1 MPKFSQVI
9 PVILSGGSGTRLWP
23 VSRKLYPKQFIPL
36 RNNRSLFQDTVARVA
51 SLGEGVQSP
60 IIVCND
66 EHRFMA
72 AEQLRL
78 EDINGAD
85 IVLEPV
91 GRNTAPAI
99 GLAALCA
106 QQRSDDAIILVLP
119 ADHILDDQEKFAAA
133 IETAM
138 QLCQKGQLVTFGIT
152 PTRPE
157 TGYGYIKAG
166 AQLAEGKAYQV
177 EQFVEKPELTK
188 AQEYLDS
195 GEYSWNSGMF
205 MFKAST
211 LLAELQQHEPDMADS
226 VKSAYGTQEKDLDFI
241 RIDKQAFSEC
251 KGESIDYAVMEKT
264 DNAGVVP
271 LASDWNDVG
280 SWHALW
286 ESSSQDQNNNALTG
300 DVLLEDCHGC
310 YVHSSNRLVT
320 AVGMQDAVIV
330 ETADAVMVAPR
341 QQSQNVKQI
350 ANALKDANRDESEIH
365 RKVYRPW
372 GDYESIDNAE
382 RFQVKRITVKPGEQ
396 LSLQKHH
403 HRAEHWIVV
412 SGTAVVTCDD
422 KEFLLSENQ
431 STYIPIGAIHRLE
444 NPGKIPLELIEVQS
458 GTYLGEDDIE
468 RFDDRYGRS
477 DKK

>member
-1 MPKFSQVI
+1 MSKFSQVI

-36 RNNRSLFQDTVARVA
+36 RNNRSLFQDTVTRVKG
-51 SLGEGVQSP
+51 LGNGVQDP
-60 IIVCND
+60 IVVCNE

-78 EDINGAD
+78 EAVKNAD
-85 IVLEPV
+85 IVLEPI

-99 GLAALCA
+99 ALAALCA
-106 QQRSDDAIILVLP
+106 QQRNENAIILVLP
-119 ADHILDDQEKFAAA
+119 ADHIFDEQEAFSNA
-133 IETAM
+133 IELAM
-138 QLCQKGQLVTFGIT
+138 NLSEQDQLVTFGIK

-157 TGYGYIKAG
+157 IGYGYIKAG
-166 AQLAEGKAYQV
+166 LALADGKANQV
-177 EQFVEKPELTK
+177 EKFVEKPELAK

-195 GEYSWNSGMF
+195 GDYSWNSGMF

-211 LLAELQQHEPDMADS
+211 LMSELAENEAEMAAS
-226 VKSAYGTQEKDLDFI
+226 VKLAYGSQEKDLDFI
-241 RIDKQAFSEC
+241 RIGKEAFSAC
-251 KGESIDYAVMEKT
+251 KSESIDYAVMENT
-264 DNAGVVP
+264 SNAVVVA
-271 LASDWNDVG
+271 LESDWNDVG

-286 ESSSQDQNNNALTG
+286 DSSSKDGNNNALTG
-300 DVLLEDCHGC
+300 DVLLEDCQGC
-310 YVHSSNRLVT
+310 YAHSSNRLVT
-320 AVGMQDAVIV
+320 AVGMQDTVIV
-330 ETADAVMVAPR
+330 ETADAVMVVPR
-341 QQSQNVKQI
+341 NQSQNVKQI
-350 ANALKDANRDESEIH
+350 VNALKNASRDESDIH

-412 SGTAVVTCDD
+412 NGTALVTCDD

-431 STYIPIGAIHRLE
+431 SAYIPIGAIHRLE

-458 GTYLGEDDIE
+458 GAYLGEDDIE

-477 DKK
+477 NK

>member
-1 MPKFSQVI
+1 MSKFSQVI

-36 RNNRSLFQDTVARVA
+36 RNNRSLFQDTVARVQA
-51 SLGEGVQSP
+51 LGHGIQDP

-72 AEQLRL
+72 AEQLRQ
-78 EDINGAD
+78 EGVENAD

-99 GLAALCA
+99 ALAALCA
-106 QQRSDDAIILVLP
+106 LQRDENAIILVLP
-119 ADHILDDQEKFAAA
+119 ADHILDEQDKFSQA
-133 IETAM
+133 IASAM
-138 QLCQKGQLVTFGIT
+138 SLSEQDQLVTFGIK

-166 AQLAEGKAYQV
+166 DVIADGSANKV
-177 EQFVEKPELTK
+177 EKFVEKPELSK

-195 GEYSWNSGMF
+195 GDYSWNSGMF

-211 LLAELQQHEPDMADS
+211 LMSELATHEADMAAS
-226 VKSAYGTQEKDLDFI
+226 VKSAYGSQEKDLDFI
-241 RIDKQAFSEC
+241 RIDKEAFSSC
-251 KGESIDYAVMEKT
+251 KSESIDYAVMENT
-264 DNAGVVP
+264 SNAAVVP

-286 ESSSQDQNNNALTG
+286 ESSQKDENKNAQIG

-341 QQSQNVKQI
+341 NQSQNVKQI
-350 ANALKDANRDESEIH
+350 ANALKKADRDESEIH

-412 SGTAVVTCDD
+412 NGTAVVTCDD

-431 STYIPIGAIHRLE
+431 STYIPIGAVHRLE

-477 DKK
+477 DK

>member
-1 MPKFSQVI
+1 MSRFSQVI

-36 RNNRSLFQDTVARVA
+36 RENRSLFQDTVARVK
-51 SLGEGVQSP
+51 SLDEGIQSP
-60 IIVCND
+60 IIICND

-72 AEQLRL
+72 AEQLRQ
-78 EDINGAD
+78 EGVDHAD

-99 GLAALCA
+99 TLAALCA
-106 QQRSDDAIILVLP
+106 LQRDKNAIILVLP
-119 ADHILDDQEKFAAA
+119 ADHILNQQEQFKEAIALAASLSA
-133 IETAM
+133 NE
-138 QLCQKGQLVTFGIT
+138 KLVTFGIK

-166 AQLAEGKAYQV
+166 SQVMQGAYQV
-177 EQFVEKPELTK
+177 EKFVEKPALDK
-188 AQEYLDS
+188 AQTYLQS

-211 LLAELQQHEPDMADS
+211 LLAELEKYQPEIAAS
-226 VKSAYGTQEKDLDFI
+226 VTTAYGSQQKDLDFI
-241 RIDKQAFSEC
+241 RIDKDEFSAC
-251 KGESIDYAVMEKT
+251 KSESIDYAVMENT
-264 DNAGVVP
+264 DNAVVVA
-271 LASDWNDVG
+271 LSSDWNDVG

-286 ESSSQDQNNNALTG
+286 ESSLQDENNNALTG
-300 DVLLEDCHGC
+300 DVLLEDCQGC

-320 AVGMQDAVIV
+320 AVGMKDAVIV
-330 ETADAVMVAPR
+330 ETADAIMVAPR
-341 QQSQNVKQI
+341 DQSQKVKDI
-350 ANALKDANRDESEIH
+350 ANKLNNSTREEAQIH

-382 RFQVKRITVKPGEQ
+382 RFQVKRITVKPGER

-412 SGTAVVTCDD
+412 NGTAVVTCDD
-422 KEFLLSENQ
+422 KEFLLSENE

-468 RFDDRYGRS
+468 RFDDKYGRS
-477 DKK
+477 DK

>member
-1 MPKFSQVI
+1 MSKLSKVV

-36 RNNRSLFQDTVARVA
+36 RNNRSLFQDTVTRVT
-51 SLGEGVQSP
+51 SLGAGIQAP

-72 AEQLRL
+72 AEQLRQQGV
-78 EDINGAD
+78 EDAD

-106 QQRSDDAIILVLP
+106 LQRSEDAIILVLP
-119 ADHILDDQEKFAAA
+119 ADHILDEQDKFNAA
-133 IETAM
+133 IQDAL
-138 QLCQKGQLVTFGIT
+138 QLCEQQHLVTFGIT

-157 TGYGYIKAG
+157 TGYGYIKSG
-166 AQLAEGKAYQV
+166 AELLAGKASQV
-177 EQFVEKPELTK
+177 EKFVEKPELEK
-188 AQEYLDS
+188 AQAYLDS
-195 GEYSWNSGMF
+195 GEYFWNSGMF
-205 MFKAST
+205 MFKAAT
-211 LLAELQQHEPDMADS
+211 FMAELGKYEPEMAAN
-226 VKSAYGTQEKDLDFI
+226 VKSAYGTQQKDLDFM
-241 RIDKQAFSEC
+241 RIDKEAFSAC
-251 KGESIDYAVMEKT
+251 KSESVDYAVMENT
-264 DNAGVVP
+264 SNAAVVP

-286 ESSSQDQNNNALTG
+286 ESSQQDENNNALTG
-300 DVLLEDCHGC
+300 DVLLEDCQGC

-341 QQSQNVKQI
+341 NQSQNVKQI
-350 ANALKDANRDESEIH
+350 ANALKNANREESDIH

-382 RFQVKRITVKPGEQ
+382 RFQVKRITVKPGER

-412 SGTAVVTCDD
+412 SGTAVVTCDE

-468 RFDDRYGRS
+468 RFDDKYGRS
-477 DKK
+477 DS

>member
-1 MPKFSQVI
+1 MSRFSQVI

-36 RNNRSLFQDTVARVA
+36 RENRSLFQDTVARVK
-51 SLGEGVQSP
+51 SLGEGIQSP

-72 AEQLRL
+72 AEQLRQ
-78 EDINGAD
+78 EGVDDAD

-99 GLAALCA
+99 ALAALCA
-106 QQRSDDAIILVLP
+106 LQRDKNAIILVLP
-119 ADHILDDQEKFAAA
+119 ADHILNQQDQFKEAIALAASLSA
-133 IETAM
+133 DE
-138 QLCQKGQLVTFGIT
+138 QLVTFGIK

-166 AQLAEGKAYQV
+166 SEVMQGAYQV
-177 EQFVEKPELTK
+177 EKFVEKPALDK
-188 AQEYLDS
+188 AQTYLQS

-211 LLAELQQHEPDMADS
+211 LLTELEKYQPEIAAS
-226 VKSAYGTQEKDLDFI
+226 VTMAYGSQQKDLDFI
-241 RIDKQAFSEC
+241 RIDKDKFSAC
-251 KGESIDYAVMEKT
+251 KSESIDYAVMENT
-264 DNAGVVP
+264 DNAVVVP
-271 LASDWNDVG
+271 LSSDWNDVG

-286 ESSSQDQNNNALTG
+286 ESSAQDENNNALTG
-300 DVLLEDCHGC
+300 DVLLEDCQGC

-320 AVGMQDAVIV
+320 AVGMKDAVIV
-330 ETADAVMVAPR
+330 ETADAIMVAPR
-341 QQSQNVKQI
+341 DQSQKVKDI
-350 ANALKDANRDESEIH
+350 ANKLNDSTREEAQIH

-382 RFQVKRITVKPGEQ
+382 RFQVKRITVKPGER

-412 SGTAVVTCDD
+412 NGTAVVTCDD
-422 KEFLLSENQ
+422 KEFLLSENE

-468 RFDDRYGRS
+468 RFDDKYGRS
-477 DKK
+477 DN

>member
-1 MPKFSQVI
+1 MFKLSQVI

-36 RNNRSLFQDTVARVA
+36 RDNRSLFQDTMSRVC
-51 SLGEGVQSP
+51 SLGEGIQAP

-72 AEQLRL
+72 AEQLQQ
-78 EDINGAD
+78 EGVTEYDI
-85 IVLEPV
+85 ILEPV

-106 QQRSDDAIILVLP
+106 LQRDANAMILVLP
-119 ADHILDDQEKFAAA
+119 ADHILEQSENFRHAIATAAA
-133 IETAM
+133 LSADD
-138 QLCQKGQLVTFGIT
+138 QLVTFGIK
-152 PTRPE
+152 PTRAE

-166 AQLAEGKAYQV
+166 SALSDHACKV
-177 EQFVEKPELTK
+177 DSFVEKPALEV
-188 AQEYLDS
+188 AEAYLES
-195 GEYSWNSGMF
+195 GDYFWNSGMF

-211 LLAELQQHEPDMADS
+211 LLSELAAHEPGIETC
-226 VKSAYGTQEKDLDFI
+226 VKAAFDAQQKDLDFI
-241 RIDKQAFSEC
+241 RIDKETFAAC
-251 KGESIDYAVMEKT
+251 KSESIDYAVMENT
-264 DNAGVVP
+264 SLAAMVP
-271 LASDWNDVG
+271 LVSNWNDVG

-286 ESSSQDQNNNALTG
+286 ESSRQDENSNALTG
-300 DVLLEDCHGC
+300 DVLLEDCQGC

-320 AVGMQDAVIV
+320 AVGMKDAVIV
-330 ETADAVMVAPR
+330 ETADAVMVTPR
-341 QQSQNVKQI
+341 DQSQNVKQI
-350 ANALKDANRDESEIH
+350 ANALKQANRDESDIH

-372 GDYESIDNAE
+372 GDYESIDNAN
-382 RFQVKRITVKPGEQ
+382 RYQVKRITVKPGER

-412 SGTAVVTCDD
+412 NGTAMVTCDD
-422 KEFLLSENQ
+422 KEFLLSENE

-468 RFDDRYGRS
+468 RFDDKYGRS
-477 DKK
+477 DT